1 MLYDRWRQVA
11 HDFQNEIAL
20 HDLAAN
26 QRWTF
31 SQLASLTEAAEKP
44 CGPIA
49 FPEEASALF
58 IFSVL
63 RAWRF
68 GQIVFPL
75 DAGKAPPALTAFP
88 PNCAHLKMTSA
99 STGEARMVAFTAEQL
114 AADARNIVSTMGLE
128 PDSPNVGVISLSHS
142 YGFSNLILPLLL
154 HGIPLALAGSALPEN
169 VRRAG
174 ENFRSITL
182 PAVPALWRAWLGA
195 DAIPKNVRLA
205 ISAGAPLP
213 IELESAV
220 FEKCGVKIHNFYG
233 ASECGGIAYDRSQQP
248 RTDATL
254 VGEPM
259 DGVQLGLDE
268 NGCLEVCSDAVGE
281 TYWPVPNPA
290 IGQGRFVTSD
300 LAEIRDG
307 KIFLVGRS
315 GDQINVAGRKVSP
328 EIIEAAL
335 LTHPEVSDALVFG
348 IPSDDAD
355 RSEEIV
361 ACVAIHGRTTPELLK
376 QFLLAKLPAWKVP
389 REWWFVE
396 SLQANVRGKRSRLEW
411 RQNYLRNRAA
421 ADTRFFKR

>member
-11 HDFQNEIAL
+11 QNFQNEFAL
-20 HDLAAN
+20 HDFASG

-31 SQLASLTEAAEKP
+31 AQLASMTESGEKP
-44 CGPIA
+44 IGPIA
-49 FPEEASALF
+49 FPEETSAEF
-58 IFSVL
+58 VFSVL

-75 DAGKAPPALTAFP
+75 EAGKATPALNHFP
-88 PNCAHLKMTSA
+88 PKCVHFKLTSA
-99 STGEARMVAFTAEQL
+99 STGESRAVAFTAKQL
-114 AADARNIVSTMGLE
+114 AADAGNIVSTMGLQH
-128 PDSPNVGVISLSHS
+128 DSPNLGIISLSHS
-142 YGFSNLILPLLL
+142 YGFSNLVLPLLL
-154 HGIPLALAGSALPEN
+154 HGIPLVLAGSALPEN

-174 ENFRSITL
+174 DQFGSITL

-195 DAIPKNVRLA
+195 DAIPKNTRLA

-220 FEKCGVKIHNFYG
+220 FEKCGFKIHNFYG
-233 ASECGGIAYDRSQQP
+233 ASECGGIAYDRSQRP
-248 RTDATL
+248 RTDAAL

-259 DGVQLGLDE
+259 DHVQLGLDE
-268 NGCLEVCSDAVGE
+268 NGCLEVRGDAVGE
-281 TYWPVPNPA
+281 TYWPGRNDA
-290 IGQGRFVTSD
+290 LCNSRFVTSD

-307 KIFLVGRS
+307 KIYLMGRS

-328 EIIEAAL
+328 EIIETVL

-348 IPSDDAD
+348 IPSEDAD
-355 RSEEIV
+355 RSEAIV
-361 ACVAIHGRTTPELLK
+361 ACVAVSGRTTPELLK

-396 SLQANVRGKRSRLEW
+396 SLQTNARGKRSRLEW
-411 RQNYLRNRAA
+411 RRNYLKNKLAGDA
-421 ADTRFFKR
+421 